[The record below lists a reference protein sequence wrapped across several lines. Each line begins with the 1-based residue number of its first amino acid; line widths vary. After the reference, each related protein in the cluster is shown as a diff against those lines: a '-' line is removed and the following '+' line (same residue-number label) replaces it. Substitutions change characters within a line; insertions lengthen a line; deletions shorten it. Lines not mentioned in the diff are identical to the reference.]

1 MEALVFII
9 AIALSVSFFLY
20 KSWLDKDYNKS
31 IRTIYESKTD
41 KELIDA
47 FKNCATKVQLEL
59 SAGGGMVGFGART
72 ATNAVNKRI
81 EKARTEGEIIAS
93 ILTAR
98 GYKVDTSVLQGMV
111 TKGKANSDVANVIKG
126 AVVGGVIAGDV
137 GAIVG
142 AAHAMKKNE
151 KK

>member
-1 MEALVFII
+1 MEFAIII
-9 AIALSVSFFLY
+9 AMIVVLVPFFLF
-20 KSWLDKDYNKS
+20 KRWLDQDYSKS
-31 IRTIYESKTD
+31 KRIIYENKTD
-41 KELIDA
+41 KELIED
-47 FKNCATKVQLEL
+47 FKNCATKVQSEL
-59 SAGGGMVGFGART
+59 STGGGMVGLGART
-72 ATNAVNKRI
+72 ATNAVNNRI
-81 EKARTEGEIIAS
+81 EKARAEGELIAS

-98 GYKVDTSVLQGMV
+98 GYKVDISVLQGNV
-111 TKGKANSDVANVIKG
+111 TKGKSNSDIANVIKG